1 MILFRFLESH
11 SLEWKS
17 GTKMSLPVI
26 GFMCFLMVRS
36 TLFHR
41 FHWNCDTSSLTSIF
55 QDTMI
60 DVALKCMITCS
71 SESRMDIAI
80 IISIQIYP
88 VGVINPATF
97 LPARYFCRFCELHVW
112 FFGSNSP
119 LRNPNTCH
127 IFEKLWVQG
136 CQISQSQIPMMCQ
149 MPINSAP
156 TQLMFIYSNLDWYAM
171 YIIHGDFKL
180 KVFEVQLAL
189 CKTV

>member
-1 MILFRFLESH
+1 
-11 SLEWKS
+11 
-17 GTKMSLPVI
+17 MSLPVI
-26 GFMCFLMVRS
+26 GFMCFLMVGS

-41 FHWNCDTSSLTSIF
+41 NCDTSSLTSIF

-97 LPARYFCRFCELHVW
+97 LPSRYFCRFCELHVW

-136 CQISQSQIPMMCQ
+136 CQIQGVFFNWSYPK
-149 MPINSAP
+149 NHK
-156 TQLMFIYSNLDWYAM
+156 Y
-171 YIIHGDFKL
+171 GKKL
-180 KVFEVQLAL
+180 KYPNWDSP
-189 CKTV
+189 KIS